1 MKAKHVG
8 LAAALAFHA
17 ALFVLLSHN
26 PRVAQ
31 RASPGAAR
39 PPLQVR
45 LIPIAPPKALPAPL
59 PAPPARAALRT
70 QRRSAIRPAAE
81 QPNLPPHEQTTTP
94 ITLPAAAA
102 SEPTV
107 SLRDT
112 DATRRAIRDA
122 ARTASIV
129 DRAAQASDEPRKLA
143 PDQRLGQ
150 EVARA
155 ARGDCLKG
163 EYLGGGMGLLSLPFL
178 VAAELR
184 DKCRR

>member
-26 PRVAQ
+26 PRVSQ
-31 RASPGAAR
+31 RTSPGAAR

-45 LIPIAPPKALPAPL
+45 LIPIVPPKALPEPLPPL
-59 PAPPARAALRT
+59 PAQAALRS
-70 QRRSAIRPAAE
+70 QRRTPIRPVPR
-81 QPNLPPHEQTTTP
+81 QTNPPPPEETNTA

-102 SEPTV
+102 SEPTL

-122 ARTASIV
+122 ARTASIG
-129 DRAAQASDEPRKLA
+129 DRAAQASDEPRTLA
-143 PDQRLGQ
+143 PDQRLGR

>member
-8 LAAALAFHA
+8 LIAALAFHA

-26 PRVAQ
+26 PRLSQ

-45 LIPIAPPKALPAPL
+45 LIPIVPPKLQPAPL
-59 PAPPARAALRT
+59 PVPPARAALRT
-70 QRRSAIRPAAE
+70 QRRTTIRPPPE
-81 QPNLPPHEQTTTP
+81 QLNVPPPEQSTTA

-102 SEPTV
+102 SEPTL

-122 ARTASIV
+122 ARTASIG

-155 ARGDCLKG
+155 AHGDCLKG
-163 EYLGGGMGLLSLPFL
+163 EYLGGGMGILSLPFL
-178 VAAELR
+178 VVAELR
-184 DKCRR
+184 EKCRR